1 VRTQSNN
8 VQPLP
13 LRGFPQRD
21 QKHHALSG
29 GVGREEFYNVVVE
42 EGEPGGAEA
51 LGVGGEVESGETGI
65 FSEVERDRIF
75 LSVLPASDGRTRI
88 LSEIAEILSFDEIE
102 SRYDEERGLIGNAV
116 TVEIN
121 YT

>member
-1 VRTQSNN
+1 M
-8 VQPLP
+8 
-13 LRGFPQRD
+13 
-21 QKHHALSG
+21 
-29 GVGREEFYNVVVE
+29 GREKFRDLVVE
-42 EGEPGGAEA
+42 EGKPGGAEA
-51 LGVGGEVESGETGI
+51 LGVGRQVESGETGI
-65 FSEVERDRIF
+65 FPEVERDGIF
-75 LSVLPASDGRTRI
+75 LWVLPASDGRTRI